1 MELAALMAR
10 RLLGYLIAVVLIL
23 LCWQLIAMALQSPAL
38 PAPLET
44 VPMLLDYAGQLGPD
58 FLTSLYRVVAA
69 MIIGTA
75 LAMPL
80 GLAIGRSPRLDTVV
94 GPVLYILYP
103 IPKIV
108 FLPILLI
115 LLGIADAPKIVLIAI
130 TIFFQVLVTV
140 RDAAK
145 EVPEASVL
153 SVRSLGA
160 NRLDVFR
167 HVVVPASLPSLF
179 TSLRISSGTAVA
191 ILFFAEAIAGSTGL
205 GFFIIDSW
213 ALLNYPRMFAGIIA
227 MALLGVV
234 LYELFDIL
242 ERRLARWR

>member
-1 MELAALMAR
+1 MAR
-10 RLLGYLIAVVLIL
+10 RLLGYALALLFIL
-23 LCWQLIAMALQSPAL
+23 LCWQLLAMAVQSPAL
-38 PAPLET
+38 PTPLET
-44 VPMLLDYAGQLGPD
+44 VPMLVTYAGQLVPD
-58 FLTSLYRVVAA
+58 FFISLYRVVIA
-69 MIIGTA
+69 MIIGTV

-80 GLAIGRSPRLDTVV
+80 GLAIGRSPRLDSVV

-108 FLPILLI
+108 FLPILLV

-130 TIFFQVLVTV
+130 TIFFQVLITV

-160 NRLDVFR
+160 SRLDAFW
-167 HVVVPASLPSLF
+167 HVVIPASLPELF
-179 TSLRISSGTAVA
+179 TALRISSGTAVA

-205 GFFIIDSW
+205 GAFIVDSW
-213 ALLNYPRMFAGIIA
+213 ALLDYPRMFAGIIA
-227 MALLGVV
+227 MAFLGVI
-234 LYELFDIL
+234 LYEIFDIL

>member
-1 MELAALMAR
+1 MINPR
-10 RLLGYLIAVVLIL
+10 FPKLLGYALALFGIL
-23 LCWQLIAMALQSPAL
+23 VCWHLLALALGSPAL
-38 PAPLET
+38 PTPLET
-44 VPMLLDYAGQLGPD
+44 VPMLARYAGQLGPD
-58 FLTSLYRVVAA
+58 FLISLYRVVVALL
-69 MIIGTA
+69 IGTV

-80 GLAIGRSPRLDTVV
+80 GLIIGRSPRLDAVL

-108 FLPILLI
+108 FLPILLV
-115 LLGIADAPKIVLIAI
+115 LLGIADAPKIVLIAL
-130 TIFFQVLVTV
+130 TIFFQVLITV

-145 EVPEASVL
+145 EVPLASVL

-160 NRLDVFR
+160 SRLDVFR
-167 HVVVPASLPSLF
+167 HVVIPASLPELF
-179 TSLRISSGTAVA
+179 TALRISSGTAVA

-205 GFFIIDSW
+205 GAFIVDSW
-213 ALLNYPRMFAGIIA
+213 ALLDYPRMFAGIIA
-227 MALLGVV
+227 MAFLGVV

>member
-1 MELAALMAR
+1 MAR
-10 RLLGYLIAVVLIL
+10 KFLGYVLALVVIL
-23 LCWQLIAMALQSPAL
+23 LCWHLLALALDSPAL
-38 PAPLET
+38 PTPLET
-44 VPMLLDYAGQLGPD
+44 VPMLVLYAGQLGPD
-58 FLTSLYRVVAA
+58 FLISLYRVVVALL
-69 MIIGTA
+69 IGTA

-80 GLAIGRSPRLDTVV
+80 GLAIGRSPRLDTVL
-94 GPVLYILYP
+94 GPMLYILYP

-108 FLPILLI
+108 FLPILLV
-115 LLGIADAPKIVLIAI
+115 LLGIADAPKIVLIAL
-130 TIFFQVLVTV
+130 TIFFQVLITV

-145 EVPEASVL
+145 AVPEAAVL

-160 NRLDVFR
+160 SRLAVFQ
-167 HVVVPASLPSLF
+167 HVVIPASLPELF
-179 TSLRISSGTAVA
+179 TALRISSGTAVA

-205 GFFIIDSW
+205 GAFIVDSW

-227 MALLGVV
+227 MAFLGVV

>member
-1 MELAALMAR
+1 MAR
-10 RLLGYLIAVVLIL
+10 RLLGYALALILIL
-23 LCWQLIAMALQSPAL
+23 LCWHLLALAIDSPAL
-38 PAPLET
+38 PTPVAT
-44 VPMLLDYAGQLGPD
+44 VPMLATYAEQLVPD
-58 FLTSLYRVVAA
+58 FFVSLYRVVVA
-69 MIIGTA
+69 MLIGTV

-80 GLAIGRSPRLDTVV
+80 GLAIGRSPRLDSVL

-108 FLPILLI
+108 FLPILLV
-115 LLGIADAPKIVLIAI
+115 LLGIADAPKIILIAL
-130 TIFFQVLVTV
+130 TIFFQVLITV

-160 NRLDVFR
+160 KRLSVFW
-167 HVVVPASLPSLF
+167 HVVIPASLPELF
-179 TSLRISSGTAVA
+179 TALRISSGTAVA

-205 GFFIIDSW
+205 GFFIVDSW

-227 MALLGVV
+227 MALLGVI

>member
-1 MELAALMAR
+1 MAR
-10 RLLGYLIAVVLIL
+10 RLLGYLIALVGLLLAWHIL
-23 LCWQLIAMALQSPAL
+23 SLMLDSPAL
-38 PAPLET
+38 PTPFESVA
-44 VPMLLDYAGQLGPD
+44 MLVTYGSQLVPD
-58 FLTSLYRVVAA
+58 FLISLYRVVIAL
-69 MIIGTA
+69 IIGTA

-80 GLAIGRSPRLDTVV
+80 GLIIGRSPRLDAVF
-94 GPVLYILYP
+94 GPLLYILYP

-108 FLPILLI
+108 FLPILLV
-115 LLGIADAPKIVLIAI
+115 LLGLGDAPKIVLIALA
-130 TIFFQVLVTV
+130 IFFQVLITV

-160 NRLDVFR
+160 SRFDVYW
-167 HVVVPASLPSLF
+167 HVVIPASLPELF

-205 GFFIIDSW
+205 GYFIVDSW

-227 MALLGVV
+227 MAVLGVI
-234 LYELFDIL
+234 LYEIFDIL